1 MQAHT
6 LSVGASHRQT
16 RIQRVLMLFVLVFL
30 SLQLIGASS
39 HKHAYTDAQNDCAA
53 CVVAHM
59 PAGVPPPA
67 LAVAP
72 VAMLVSL
79 PALVPQRSI
88 RPRRIDFLT
97 PPSHAPP
104 GVAPFSA

>member
-6 LSVGASHRQT
+6 LSVGTSHRQT

-39 HKHAYTDAQNDCAA
+39 HKHAYTDTHNDCAA
-53 CVVAHM
+53 CAVAHI

-67 LAVAP
+67 VAVVP
-72 VAMLVSL
+72 VAMLVTP
-79 PALVPQRSI
+79 PALVPQHSI
-88 RPRRIDFLT
+88 RARRIDFLT

-104 GVAPFSA
+104 GVATLSF

>member
-1 MQAHT
+1 MHAHT
-6 LSVGASHRQT
+6 LSLGTSHRQT

-39 HKHAYTDAQNDCAA
+39 HKHAYTDTQNDCAA
-53 CVVAHM
+53 CVIAHM

-67 LAVAP
+67 LAVVP
-72 VAMLVSL
+72 VAMLVSV
-79 PALVPQRSI
+79 PVLVPQRSVQAFQA
-88 RPRRIDFLT
+88 DFLT

-104 GVAPFSA
+104 GVSALSF

>member
-1 MQAHT
+1 MHAHT
-6 LSVGASHRQT
+6 LSVGTSHLQT

-39 HKHAYTDAQNDCAA
+39 HKHAYTSTQNDCAA
-53 CVVAHM
+53 CVIAHM

-67 LAVAP
+67 LAVVP

-88 RPRRIDFLT
+88 RARRIDFLT

-104 GVAPFSA
+104 GVAALSC